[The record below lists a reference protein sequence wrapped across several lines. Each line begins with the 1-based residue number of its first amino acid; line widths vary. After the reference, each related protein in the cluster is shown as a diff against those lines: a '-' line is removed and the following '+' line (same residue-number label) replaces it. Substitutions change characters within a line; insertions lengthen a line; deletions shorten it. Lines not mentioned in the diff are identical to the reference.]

1 MRISL
6 NHARPRV
13 ILMQTPSFFI
23 VQRLGPQLYTVP
35 VVLSQVALLLL
46 LVVARRRIRRR
57 QQRIPLLVV
66 HN

>member
-6 NHARPRV
+6 NHARSRV
-13 ILMQTPSFFI
+13 ILMHTPSSLI

-35 VVLSQVALLLL
+35 VVLSQVALLL